1 MISCQLTLT
10 NPQTP
15 TNSQNQLVL
24 LTGFPGL
31 QHHFT
36 QCWLLSRQLAPLCS
50 LAVHLFTFESTL
62 RETLSPFHLFRFLN
76 TKWGFVC
83 RKEHDPT
90 LPLL

>member
-1 MISCQLTLT
+1 MVSRQLTLT

-24 LTGFPGL
+24 LMGFPGL

-50 LAVHLFTFESTL
+50 LAVHLFTSAISKA
-62 RETLSPFHLFRFLN
+62 R
-76 TKWGFVC
+76 
-83 RKEHDPT
+83 
-90 LPLL
+90 